1 MYINII
7 IIVILILFKAVFS
20 ACDTAFT
27 YLNRSKINQMAKA
40 NNKKALRIK
49 YMMQKPNKFFATIK
63 VGITFL
69 EFISSTYAAEV
80 FLGKIANCLSF
91 FNTQKSQI
99 DLLAILIL
107 TVILSYFMLVF
118 GDMLPKKIAKN
129 SPEKTTF
136 LLITPLYI
144 LSKIIYPFELI
155 LNISLKFFSKLL
167 NIKDEKNEKLTEREL
182 KMIITEGKDIGIM
195 DAYARRIMLN
205 TLKFDDIYI
214 KDIMVPK
221 EKAEFLDIKLSQK
234 QIMSNL
240 RKYKFTRV
248 PIYEEKIDNIVGIL
262 NIKDIILKYGKD
274 NIAEFKLKNMLR
286 KPFFIDKE
294 DKVDEVFKIMQLNA
308 QSLAIV
314 KSEDKVV
321 GIVTIEDML
330 EKIVGDMFDEYDKIN
345 MVNT

>member
-1 MYINII
+1 
-7 IIVILILFKAVFS
+7 
-20 ACDTAFT
+20 
-27 YLNRSKINQMAKA
+27 
-40 NNKKALRIK
+40 
-49 YMMQKPNKFFATIK
+49 
-63 VGITFL
+63 
-69 EFISSTYAAEV
+69 
-80 FLGKIANCLSF
+80 
-91 FNTQKSQI
+91 
-99 DLLAILIL
+99 
-107 TVILSYFMLVF
+107 
-118 GDMLPKKIAKN
+118 
-129 SPEKTTF
+129 
-136 LLITPLYI
+136 
-144 LSKIIYPFELI
+144 
-155 LNISLKFFSKLL
+155 
-167 NIKDEKNEKLTEREL
+167 
-182 KMIITEGKDIGIM
+182 MIITEGKDIGIM